1 MIHRSEHDDNYTI
14 LSNDILKDSRL
25 SDGAKLLLIFM
36 LSLPDDWDFNIRGLS
51 NCLNLSMSSVNNRV
65 VELEKAGYITI
76 KKNRTKGKFASCSW
90 EIHERP
96 HCNLSD
102 YDLSEYG
109 SSEYGKTA
117 LRDIGLRKT
126 EQLQNTNNKLLN
138 KQKTKRTKEIFVAP
152 TVEEVRAYCQ
162 ERGNNVDAEQFVDFY
177 TSKGWKV
184 GKNPMKDWKACVRT
198 WEKRHTAQKASV
210 NTFGD
215 DFWADMLKK
224 HEEGEA

>member
-1 MIHRSEHDDNYTI
+1 MIHRSEHEDNFTVI
-14 LSNDILKDSRL
+14 STEVIRDSRL
-25 SDGAKLLLIFM
+25 SDGAKCLLLFM
-36 LSLPDDWDFNIRGLS
+36 LSMSDDWDFNMRGLAT
-51 NCLNLSMSSVNNRV
+51 CLDISVSSVNSRV
-65 VELEKAGYITI
+65 VELEKAGYISI
-76 KKNRTKGKFASCSW
+76 KKKRSKGRFVSCTW
-90 EIHERP
+90 DIYEKP
-96 HCNLSD
+96 HSKISE

-109 SSEYGKTA
+109 SPEYGKTA
-117 LRDIGLRKT
+117 LRKT
-126 EQLQNTNNKLLN
+126 EQLRNTKSKEISMERNTNRK
-138 KQKTKRTKEIFVAP
+138 KESFVAP
-152 TVEEVRAYCQ
+152 SVEQVRTYCE